1 MKTILIET
9 ERRSYTVQDR
19 IDAGDVEL
27 FDCVHLDE
35 VEKVV
40 WQVHVGKL
48 KCDILVIDTLTTLKT
63 QTMLDIAGAKAGSQ
77 ANGLNL
83 MANRE
88 KFKATQPEWGIMSD
102 IMTRLVLF
110 LRDMPIT
117 TILVCHEGT
126 REVEDGL
133 YERRAPNLNPALI
146 SPVLDN
152 SDLIVR
158 LGILGRETEIE
169 KKKWPPGTRVA
180 RLIEDERHVAKVA
193 TPSIKIKAPPL
204 VAEPTLGSL
213 LTAIGGKKLPGMITI
228 YGSQGAGKTNLACTG
243 YTLDSHTATATTKG

>member
-1 MKTILIET
+1 MKTLLIET

-19 IDAGDVEL
+19 IEAGDVEL
-27 FDCVHLDE
+27 VDAIHLKE
-35 VEKVV
+35 VEAIV
-40 WQVHVGKL
+40 WEVITGKR

-63 QTMLDIAGAKAGSQ
+63 QTMMDVSGTKAGPQ
-77 ANGLNL
+77 TNGLNL
-83 MANRE
+83 WDNRD

-102 IMTRLVLF
+102 LLTRLVLH
-110 LRDMPIT
+110 LRDLPIT

-146 SPVLDN
+146 GPVLDN
-152 SDLIVR
+152 SDIIIR
-158 LGILGRETEIE
+158 LGVLGRETEIAG
-169 KKKWPPGTRVA
+169 KKWAAGTRVA
-180 RLIEDERHVAKVA
+180 RLLEDDRHVAKAA
-193 TPSIKIKAPPL
+193 TPSIKIKAPAL
-204 VAEPTLGSL
+204 LAEPTLGSL

-243 YTLDSHTATATTKG
+243 HTLPQLTTTTKEK